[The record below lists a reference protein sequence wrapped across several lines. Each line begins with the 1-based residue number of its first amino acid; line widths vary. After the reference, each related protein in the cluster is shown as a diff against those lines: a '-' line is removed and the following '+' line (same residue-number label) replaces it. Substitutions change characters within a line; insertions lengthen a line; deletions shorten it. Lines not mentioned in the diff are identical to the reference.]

1 MIILRDLYKAFSI
14 IQHNPMI
21 KILNKLGFK
30 HIFFSVMK
38 GIFSK
43 VTVHLI
49 PNCAILILQKTLQ
62 RIICNLVSDKV
73 RFISNI

>member
-1 MIILRDLYKAFSI
+1 MIILRDLYKTYI
-14 IQHNPMI
+14 TIQHDSAI

-30 HIFFSVMK
+30 YIFFSLMK